1 MSNGANHEKGGNA
14 LIPGDVV
21 RAALLVLAMAV
32 IGLGIFLLSVLAVL
46 RVWGRNL
53 SVDTL
58 EPGLG
63 LSNQALTIAFALAGA
78 LASTIVAVAALRAQT
93 SANTAQTSAN
103 IARNAATALAE
114 RSRVYAALRR
124 DILRHGEVVAAVNA
138 VFTLAHEIT
147 EDTLRQLAP
156 RARDAGTADDPK
168 RQDDRL
174 ARIQATHR
182 GFWTAIHEAQKTERA
197 DLTIGRLW
205 DQTFA
210 AAPSRIAVL
219 STQLGAFGARQTPN
233 ALSPVTMSAHG
244 TPMTPSVANDILRLA
259 RVQAAGLVHTGTK
272 QALRGADRMAAV
284 GASELAKTTD
294 DLFEMM
300 PNVRD
305 ETVGLSR
312 IAAELAEAIAAVR
325 SAAENFD
332 DEEDRRDLSQDLR
345 ELYENARSSL
355 QSLID
360 QSNELSDLL
369 SNSVLSEEKVRN
381 YLSDATRFLSDL
393 REKARSA
400 VNDAGT
406 RSVESLTLAR
416 HGSVSE
422 GDDLAGLM
430 AFLAGAIVLPDGALL
445 QGFAPDGQGWKL
457 NLGLAFLDDLTR
469 IYERAWAKDAQSLDL
484 ARLLPDEIPLGGAHF
499 STTYGEDREAYVGAL
514 PAAFD
519 ALWLMLRQDASRLAA
534 LTMVPA
540 PRAETDGAD
549 PAAVP
554 EQLDLRL
561 DPLLGSSLNQRPQ
574 SDASGQTDADIPF

>member
-1 MSNGANHEKGGNA
+1 MSIGANHEKGGNA

-114 RSRVYAALRR
+114 CSRIYAALRR

-156 RARDAGTADDPK
+156 PARAAGTADDPK
-168 RQDDRL
+168 RRDDHL

-182 GFWTAIHEAQKTERA
+182 LFWTAIHEAQKTERA

-205 DQTFA
+205 DRTFV
-210 AAPSRIAVL
+210 AAPPRIAVL
-219 STQLGAFGARQTPN
+219 SVKLGAFGTRQTPN
-233 ALSPVTMSAHG
+233 ALSPMTMSARG
-244 TPMTPSVANDILRLA
+244 TPMTPSVANDILHLA
-259 RVQAAGLVHTGTK
+259 RARAAGLVAVKLK
-272 QALRGADRMAAV
+272 QSLVEADGR
-284 GASELAKTTD
+284 ASKRKPQLAKATD
-294 DLFEMM
+294 QLNAVLPSIMEEAGSLSDTA
-300 PNVRD
+300 D
-305 ETVGLSR
+305 EL
-312 IAAELAEAIAAVR
+312 
-325 SAAENFD
+325 
-332 DEEDRRDLSQDLR
+332 RDLLDAIKATAADFDQHEVGIFSD
-345 ELYENARSSL
+345 ASL
-355 QSLID
+355 QDQYREAVKMFDSVMEHTDQIRAILEKSGVNNASVKDHVTEALEFLQNLRDQAQASVAESGPKTVERLI
-360 QSNELSDLL
+360 
-369 SNSVLSEEKVRN
+369 
-381 YLSDATRFLSDL
+381 
-393 REKARSA
+393 
-400 VNDAGT
+400 
-406 RSVESLTLAR
+406 LAR
-416 HGSVSE
+416 HGSASD

-430 AFLAGAIVLPDGALL
+430 AFLAGSIVLPDGALL
-445 QGFAPDGQGWKL
+445 QGVAPDGQGWKL

-469 IYERAWAKDAQSLDL
+469 IYERTGAKDAQSLDL

-534 LTMVPA
+534 LTMEPA

-561 DPLLGSSLNQRPQ
+561 DALLGSSLNQRPQ